1 MTPRPPRVTLSP
13 FFYRFSYIRASLPLI
28 VMAIKMTMTN
38 SGENEKGKDK
48 VSDKDL
54 PAGLEMK
61 MEATKKTREAAS
73 QR

>member
-1 MTPRPPRVTLSP
+1 
-13 FFYRFSYIRASLPLI
+13 
-28 VMAIKMTMTN
+28 MTMTN